1 MEIIQ
6 QLTFAVDNGNLSALD
21 AYIQLHQI
29 EKLAGEA
36 RKQIQAQA
44 VTEAQREGKQFTRMG
59 FEIQCRSGAGR
70 WDYKH
75 IQQWEAKKFELSQ
88 LEEKAKWAFKSAEKG
103 ITPIDDDGVI
113 IEAAIYTPGADT
125 IALKEVQP

>member
-6 QLTFAVDNGNLSALD
+6 QLTFAVEEGNLSALD

-59 FEIQCRSGAGR
+59 FEVQCRAGAGR

-75 IQQWEAKKFELSQ
+75 IPDWEAKKFELSQ

-103 ITPIDDDGVI
+103 ITPIDEDGVI
-113 IEAAIYTPGADT
+113 VEPAIYTPGADT

>member
-6 QLTFAVDNGNLSALD
+6 QLTFAVEEGNMSALD

-59 FEIQCRSGAGR
+59 FEVQCRAGAGR
-70 WDYKH
+70 WKFDH
-75 IQQWEAKKFELSQ
+75 ISEWEAKKFELSQ
-88 LEEKAKWAFKSAEKG
+88 VEEKAKWAFKSAEKG

-125 IALKEVQP
+125 IALKEVQA

>member
-1 MEIIQ
+1 MEQILK
-6 QLTFAVDNGNLSALD
+6 LTFAVEEGNLSALD

-59 FEIQCRSGAGR
+59 FEVQCRAGAGR
-70 WDYKH
+70 WKFDH
-75 IQQWEAKKFELSQ
+75 ISDWEAKKFELSQ
-88 LEEKAKWAFKSAEKG
+88 IEDKAKWAFKSAEKG
-103 ITPIDDDGVI
+103 ITPIDEDGVI

>member
-6 QLTFAVDNGNLSALD
+6 QLTFAVEEGNLSALD

-59 FEIQCRSGAGR
+59 FEVQCRAGAGR

-75 IQQWEAKKFELSQ
+75 IPDWEAKKFELSQ
-88 LEEKAKWAFKSAEKG
+88 IEEKAKWAFKSAEKG

-113 IEAAIYTPGADT
+113 VEAAIYTPGADT

>member
-1 MEIIQ
+1 MEQIQ
-6 QLTFAVDNGNLSALD
+6 QLTFAVEEGNMSALD

-59 FEIQCRSGAGR
+59 FEVQCRAGAGR

-75 IQQWEAKKFELSQ
+75 IKEWEAKKFELSQ

-113 IEAAIYTPGADT
+113 VEPAIYTPGADT
-125 IALKEVQP
+125 IALKEVSQ

>member
-6 QLTFAVDNGNLSALD
+6 QLTFAVEEGNLSALD

-59 FEIQCRSGAGR
+59 FEVQCRAGAGR

-75 IQQWEAKKFELSQ
+75 IKEWEAKKFELSQ

-113 IEAAIYTPGADT
+113 VEPAQYTPGADT
-125 IALKEVQP
+125 IAVKEVAK

>member
-6 QLTFAVDNGNLSALD
+6 QLTFAVEGGNLSALD

-59 FEIQCRSGAGR
+59 FEVQCRAAAGR

-75 IQQWEAKKFELSQ
+75 IQEWEAKKFELSQ

-125 IALKEVQP
+125 IALKEVQA

>member
-6 QLTFAVDNGNLSALD
+6 QLTFAVEEGNLSALD

-59 FEIQCRSGAGR
+59 FEVQCRAGAGR

-75 IQQWEAKKFELSQ
+75 IKEWEAKKFELSQ

-103 ITPIDDDGVI
+103 ITPIDEDGVI
-113 IEAAIYTPGADT
+113 VEPAIYTPGADT

>member
-1 MEIIQ
+1 MEQILN
-6 QLTFAVDNGNLSALD
+6 LTFAVEEGNLSALD

-59 FEIQCRSGAGR
+59 FEVQCRAGAGR

-75 IQQWEAKKFELSQ
+75 IKEWEAKKFELSQ

-103 ITPIDDDGVI
+103 ITPIDEDGVI
-113 IEAAIYTPGADT
+113 VEPAIYTPGADT
-125 IALKEVQP
+125 IALKEVSQ

>member
-6 QLTFAVDNGNLSALD
+6 QLTFAVEEGNLSALD

-59 FEIQCRSGAGR
+59 FEIQCRAGAGR

-75 IQQWEAKKFELSQ
+75 IPDWEAKKFELLQ
-88 LEEKAKWAFKSAEKG
+88 IEEKAKWAFKSAEKG
-103 ITPIDDDGVI
+103 ITPIDEDGVI
-113 IEAAIYTPGADT
+113 VEPAIYTPGADT

>member
-6 QLTFAVDNGNLSALD
+6 QLTFAVEEGNLSALD

-59 FEIQCRSGAGR
+59 FEVQCRAGAGR

-75 IQQWEAKKFELSQ
+75 IPDWEAKKFELSQ
-88 LEEKAKWAFKSAEKG
+88 IEEKAKWAFKSAEKG

-113 IEAAIYTPGADT
+113 VEAAIYTPGADT
-125 IALKEVQP
+125 IALKEVAQ